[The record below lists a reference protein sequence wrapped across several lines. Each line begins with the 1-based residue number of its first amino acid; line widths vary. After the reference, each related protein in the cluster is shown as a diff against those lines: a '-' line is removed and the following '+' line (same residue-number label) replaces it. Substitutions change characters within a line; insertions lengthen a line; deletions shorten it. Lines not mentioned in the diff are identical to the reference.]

1 MRFTEGLRG
10 CAFHFSPRPRV
21 GGGDDV
27 PFNQDGPPSLF
38 ELIWVSK
45 LVDGGRIERR
55 WPILKVALE
64 GKKW

>member
-1 MRFTEGLRG
+1 M
-10 CAFHFSPRPRV
+10 

-45 LVDGGRIERR
+45 LVDGGGIERR

-64 GKKW
+64 GEKW